1 MRATILALPL
11 LLSATP
17 LYAQTPVP
25 QIPPAAADRVAN
37 TLDAVTDAIMSLPVG
52 RLKAGIDGRASSPA
66 EQQMTV
72 GDLASRDDPAFES
85 KLHRHI
91 AQARPMV
98 RQSIRAVND
107 AIPQVVEGLQQ
118 VSRSLQRATANL
130 PDPTYPKR

>member
-17 LYAQTPVP
+17 LYAQTSVP
-25 QIPPAAADRVAN
+25 QIPPAAADKVAN

-52 RLKAGIDGRASSPA
+52 RLQAAIDGRAPTAA

-72 GDLASRDDPAFES
+72 RDLEARKDPAFET
-85 KLHRHI
+85 KLHRRI
-91 AQARPMV
+91 AETRPMV

-107 AIPQVVEGLQQ
+107 AIPQVVDGLQQ

>member
-1 MRATILALPL
+1 MRATIFALPL

-17 LYAQTPVP
+17 LCAQTPVP
-25 QIPPAAADRVAN
+25 QIPPAAVDKVAN

-52 RLKAGIDGRASSPA
+52 RLQAAIDGRAPTAA

-72 GDLASRDDPAFES
+72 RDLEARKDPEFES

-91 AQARPMV
+91 AEARPMV

-107 AIPQVVEGLQQ
+107 AIPQMVEGLQQ

-130 PDPTYPKR
+130 PDPSYPKR